1 MKRSLVFLLFVFAGC
16 ASYSAQT
23 QSINSVKD
31 SSPALQAAAQKKS
44 LTPTEALI
52 AAATEQVSVTT
63 AYDPAYVKLAYPN
76 GDVPTNTGVCAD
88 VIVRAFRKVG
98 LDLQKELHEDMKLN
112 FAKYPKKWGAK
123 KPDTNI
129 DHRRVPNLMTWF
141 ERQGKTIPLSRTDY
155 QPGDIV
161 AWDLGGGLT
170 HIGFVSDVKAD
181 RHYNIVHNIGA
192 GAQVEDR
199 LFAWKV
205 IGHYRYFDPANR
217 PVEALSSESPAASPA
232 LPPKGR
238 KAAPRP
244 R

>member
-23 QSINSVKD
+23 QSINAVKE
-31 SSPALQAAAQKKS
+31 SSPALQVAAQKKS

-52 AAATEQVSVTT
+52 VAATEQVSVTT

-76 GDVPTNTGVCAD
+76 GDVPINTGVCAD

-98 LDLQKELHEDMKLN
+98 LDLQKELHEDMKWN

-123 KPDTNI
+123 KPDPNI

-141 ERQGKTIPLSRTDY
+141 ERQGKALALRSDDY

-192 GAQVEDR
+192 GTQIEDR

-205 IGHYRYFDPANR
+205 IGHYRYFDPSNR
-217 PVEALSSESPAASPA
+217 PAEAISNERPAASPA
-232 LPPKGR
+232 LSPKGR